1 MTTQDEQVAL
11 GRLIAAAR
19 EKAGMTQAE
28 LAEHLGYTS
37 AVMVSKIEAGTR
49 FPADDKLALLAET
62 LDLDEKVLQ
71 AARGHRTPRARGAQ
85 ALVAA
90 TKLAADNRRKA
101 IALRRRAQEAK
112 QRVDQAATDLE
123 RLSNDGMANLVER
136 FARLSSRIRDVPDSL
151 LVPPRVDEGSSGAAG
166 KNREKLEETQIRTGS
181 YLRDLLFK
189 GAAGSAAGAAAGG
202 AAAIATYSAVASL
215 ATASTGT
222 AIATLSGI
230 AAQNA
235 TLAWLGGGSIAVGGA
250 GIAGGTA
257 VLTGIVAVP
266 ALGLAAIAV
275 LAGGGKI
282 LAQQEQVAAR
292 IEQAEKDFDRNLA
305 IMDRFV
311 QRVSGITYA
320 LKFGI
325 ARAEVSCKAAADELD
340 SRGQNGEDAVSWEM
354 LSVGTQGAL
363 STVAAVITTCLT
375 LTSLPIGLVLV
386 EDTEPGHTTDVAAD
400 VADEIPKV
408 RPRLAEGEPGVNRF
422 IDYTITESIGQLA
435 RA

>member
-1 MTTQDEQVAL
+1 MATHDEQVAL

-49 FPADDKLALLAET
+49 FPADDKVALLAET
-62 LDLDEKVLQ
+62 LGLDEEAVQ
-71 AARGHRTPRARGAQ
+71 AARGHRAGRARGAQ

-90 TKLAADNRRKA
+90 TKLAAENRRKA
-101 IALRRRAQEAK
+101 VALRRRAQEAK

-123 RLSNDGMANLVER
+123 AWSSDRMADLVGQ
-136 FARLSSRIRDVPDSL
+136 FTSLSSRVRDVPDSL
-151 LVPPRVDEGSSGAAG
+151 LVPPRVEDGSGDAG
-166 KNREKLEETQIRTGS
+166 TNREALEETQVRTSS

-202 AAAIATYSAVASL
+202 AAAAATYSAVASL

-235 TLAWLGGGSIAVGGA
+235 TLAWLGGGSLAVGGA

-266 ALGLAAIAV
+266 AIGLAAIAI
-275 LAGGGKI
+275 LAGGGRI

-311 QRVSGITYA
+311 QRASGITYA

-325 ARAEVSCKAAADELD
+325 TRAESSCKAAEDELD
-340 SRGQNGEDAVSWEM
+340 SKGQNNEEAVLWSG
-354 LSVGTQGAL
+354 LSAGAQGAL
-363 STVAAVITTCLT
+363 STVAAIITTCLT
-375 LTSLPIGLVLV
+375 LTSLPIALVLE
-386 EDTEPGHTTDVAAD
+386 EDTEPGHTADVAAD
-400 VADEIPKV
+400 IADEIPKV
-408 RPRLAEGEPGVNRF
+408 RPRLAEGKPEVNRF

-435 RA
+435 RT